1 LREVLSFQRRFT
13 PTLPTTK
20 VRTRLTQQIG
30 RHMNLLRSAFASLL
44 LLPVVAIGYAQ
55 QPGTKPVL
63 SAQPRDTA
71 PPPLPTT
78 TAAQAA
84 GPVSV
89 DANYVI
95 GADDSILVTV
105 WRETQLSGT
114 MTVRPDGKISLPL
127 VNDIVA
133 AGFTPMQLATEITN
147 RLTKFVTDPVV
158 SVSVMSV
165 RSKRIFMTGEIGRP
179 GPLDLTP
186 GMTILQAISTA
197 GGPTAYANKKHMY
210 ILRGVSSTQQKIPF
224 DYTKAVK
231 KGDMQGVLL
240 LPGDTVV
247 VP

>member
-1 LREVLSFQRRFT
+1 
-13 PTLPTTK
+13 
-20 VRTRLTQQIG
+20 
-30 RHMNLLRSAFASLL
+30 MNRLRSAFVTFF
-44 LLPVVAIGYAQ
+44 LLPAVAISYAQ
-55 QPGTKPVL
+55 QVGSKPVL
-63 SAQPRDTA
+63 SAQPTA
-71 PPPLPTT
+71 PTPLPFPTP
-78 TAAQAA
+78 TASQAA

-89 DANYVI
+89 DPNYVI

-105 WRETQLSGT
+105 WKEPQLSGT
-114 MTVRPDGKISLPL
+114 LTVRPDGKISLPL
-127 VNDIVA
+127 INDIVA
-133 AGFTPMQLATEITN
+133 AGFTPMQLATELTS

-158 SVSVMSV
+158 SVGVLSVK
-165 RSKRIFMTGEIGRP
+165 SKRIFMTGEIGRP

-197 GGPTAYANKKHMY
+197 GGPTVYANKKHMY
-210 ILRGVSSTQQKIPF
+210 ILRGDSSKQQKIPF

>member
-1 LREVLSFQRRFT
+1 
-13 PTLPTTK
+13 
-20 VRTRLTQQIG
+20 
-30 RHMNLLRSAFASLL
+30 MNLLRSAFVTLA
-44 LLPVVAIGYAQ
+44 LLPAVAIGYAQ

-63 SAQPRDTA
+63 SAQPTETT
-71 PPPLPTT
+71 PPPPPAP

-89 DANYVI
+89 DGNYVI
-95 GADDSILVTV
+95 GADDSISVTV
-105 WRETQLSGT
+105 WKETQLSGT

-127 VNDIVA
+127 VNDIAA
-133 AGFTPMQLATEITN
+133 AGFTPMQLATEITT

-158 SVSVMSV
+158 SVSVLSV
-165 RSKRIFMTGEIGRP
+165 KSKRIFITGEIARP

-210 ILRGVSSTQQKIPF
+210 ILRGDSSQQQRIPF
-224 DYTKAVK
+224 DYTKAMK

-247 VP
+247 VPE